1 MYLWNTQKRSDVQ
14 HLRKDTEAL
23 EMVQLRV
30 VIFIGDDI
38 RTASRVTDM
47 LAQMD
52 LPWLASRYYSIIQ
65 DHEQAPIGFGR
76 WTRSRQGTL
85 KNTF

>member
-30 VIFIGDDI
+30 AIFIGDDI
-38 RTASRVTDM
+38 RTASWVTDM

-52 LPWLASRYYSIIQ
+52 L
-65 DHEQAPIGFGR
+65 
-76 WTRSRQGTL
+76 
-85 KNTF
+85 